1 MDLYIDKIIEKVS
14 DKDLCKTQYKI
25 VKLKTINGNLHAVI
39 SPVEDKNSEILVAL
53 SVIQD
58 KNEFKILWMING
70 AIYV

>member
-25 VKLKTINGNLHAVI
+25 VKIKTINGNLHAVI
-39 SPVEDKNSEILVAL
+39 CPIEDINSEILVAL

-58 KNEFKILWMING
+58 KNEFKIL
-70 AIYV
+70 